1 MTQDEEIEF
10 ERLKIARDSLLLTV
24 ANLRGQIETLNAM
37 YEVASKQRDVLM
49 DEQRAQIA
57 IIRGR
62 MQ

>member
-37 YEVASKQRDVLM
+37 YEVASKQRDELM

>member
-1 MTQDEEIEF
+1 MTQDEMIEF
-10 ERLKIARDSLLLTV
+10 DRLKTARDSLLLTV

-37 YEVASKQRDVLM
+37 YEVASKQRDELM

-62 MQ
+62 LQ